1 MVEGFFPG
9 TVPEAVKIRADS
21 GAIPFAGGTDLMVR
35 FRSWSGLPPSV
46 AKPVIFLSAVPKLV
60 EMTRSETRL
69 SIGAGVTLSA
79 LLEED
84 SVPAVLKA
92 AMARMAS
99 PGVRSRATIGG
110 NLCNASP
117 AADTVPPLVVLDAL
131 AVIAG
136 TSGERTVPVARFATG
151 PGRTVLSD
159 DEILVRIEI
168 PLPRKGTEFS
178 YRKVGTRRANAL
190 SKLSVAALWRIE
202 GGRLADFRI
211 AFGAVAPVVVRLP
224 ETEALLSGLG
234 AKEIGKILPEI
245 VEAYASVLRP
255 IDDQRS
261 NAEYRK
267 AVALNILQ
275 SILTQEAVTT

>member
-9 TVPEAVKIRADS
+9 TVPLAVELRS
-21 GAIPFAGGTDLMVR
+21 RYGAIPFAGGTDLMVR
-35 FRSWSGLPPSV
+35 FRSWSGLPPSI

-136 TSGERTVPVARFATG
+136 KSGERTVPVASFATG
-151 PGRTVLSD
+151 PGKTILSD

-168 PLPRKGTEFS
+168 PLPPEGTEFS

-190 SKLSVAALWRIE
+190 SKLSAVALWRIE

-234 AKEIGKILPEI
+234 AREIGKILPEI
-245 VEAYASVLRP
+245 IEAYERVIRP

-261 NAEYRK
+261 SAEYRK
-267 AVALNILQ
+267 AVALNILE